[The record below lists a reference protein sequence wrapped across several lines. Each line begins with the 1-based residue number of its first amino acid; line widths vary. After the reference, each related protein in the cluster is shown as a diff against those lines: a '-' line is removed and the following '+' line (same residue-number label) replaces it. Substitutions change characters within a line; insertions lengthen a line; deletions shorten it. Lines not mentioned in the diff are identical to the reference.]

1 MALIYSLRPASV
13 VEVGVLSLVLPAP
26 GGEVIRRCSALQVVL
41 IFIPIVLYF
50 YHYWWFSFL
59 GPTARIGGYSR
70 IFHWPPYVGGPMRT
84 ILPVSFSFDMYFFI
98 VVVDFERVFDIFLDE
113 IFGFFFH
120 ARLLAAVHYPAKI

>member
-1 MALIYSLRPASV
+1 MAKLTEYAKCAV
-13 VEVGVLSLVLPAP
+13 
-26 GGEVIRRCSALQVVL
+26 CQ
-41 IFIPIVLYF
+41 FC
-50 YHYWWFSFL
+50 HYWWFSFL

-113 IFGFFFH
+113 IFGFSST
-120 ARLLAAVHYPAKI
+120 PASWQLSAILRKSDLITSLCVKFVAY

>member
-50 YHYWWFSFL
+50 YH
-59 GPTARIGGYSR
+59 
-70 IFHWPPYVGGPMRT
+70 
-84 ILPVSFSFDMYFFI
+84 
-98 VVVDFERVFDIFLDE
+98 
-113 IFGFFFH
+113 
-120 ARLLAAVHYPAKI
+120 